1 MGDKK
6 MRVGVIMG
14 GVSSEKQVSLMTG
27 EEMMVQLDKNKYEIL
42 PIQLDHKE
50 DLVEKARNLDVAL
63 LALHGKYG
71 EDGTIQGT
79 LETLGVPYTGS
90 NVLSS
95 SLCMDKN
102 ISKKIIRYEGVQTP
116 DWIHLTSMD
125 ELNMDELGKMGYPV
139 VVKPN
144 SGGSSVGVKIV
155 YDKDSVTSAIAEV
168 FKCDTEVVIEK
179 CINGEEITC
188 SILDGQLLPVISIR
202 HKGEFFDYSSKYD
215 DVATIEE
222 VVELSPETQNL
233 VAIAAMTCYKA
244 LKCSVYAR
252 IDMMIQNGIPYVLE
266 VNSLPGMT
274 KNSLLPKS
282 AQAAGIPYH
291 KLLDMIIENS
301 LKVREMEGFKKRL

>member
-1 MGDKK
+1 MK
-6 MRVGVIMG
+6 VGVIMG

-27 EEMMVQLDKNKYEIL
+27 EEMIANLNKDKYEIV
-42 PIQLDHKE
+42 PIQIDDKE
-50 DLVEKARNLDVAL
+50 DLVDKVKNLDVAL

-79 LETLGVPYTGS
+79 LETLGIPYTGS
-90 NVLSS
+90 GVLSS

-116 DWIHLTSMD
+116 DWIHLTNIE
-125 ELNMDELGKMGYPV
+125 ELNLDEIDKMGYPV

-155 YDKDSVTSAIAEV
+155 YDQDTIVSSIAEV
-168 FKCDTEVVIEK
+168 FKWDPEVIIEK
-179 CINGEEITC
+179 YVKGEEITC
-188 SILDGQLLPVISIR
+188 PIIDGKLLPIVSIR
-202 HKGEFFDYSSKYD
+202 HKGEFFDYTSKYN

-222 VVELSPETQNL
+222 VIQLPPETHDK
-233 VAIAAMTCYKA
+233 VAFAAMTCYKS

-252 IDMMIQNGIPYVLE
+252 IDMMIRNGIPYVME

-282 AQAAGIPYH
+282 AESAGIPYGE
-291 KLLDMIIENS
+291 LLDLIIENS
-301 LKVREMEGFKKRL
+301 LKVRAMEGNK

>member
-1 MGDKK
+1 

-27 EEMMVQLDKNKYEIL
+27 EEMMVHLDKNKYKIV
-42 PIQLDHKE
+42 PIHIEKKE
-50 DLVEKARNLDVAL
+50 DLVENARNLDVAL

-79 LETLGVPYTGS
+79 LETMGVPYTGCS
-90 NVLSS
+90 VLSS

-116 DWIHLTSMD
+116 DWIHLMNME
-125 ELNMDELGKMGYPV
+125 ELNMDELDKMGYPV

-155 YDKDSVTSAIAEV
+155 YDKETVKSAITEV
-168 FKCDTEVVIEK
+168 FKWDSEVIIEK
-179 CINGEEITC
+179 LITGEEITC
-188 SILDGQLLPVISIR
+188 SILDGKLLPVISIR
-202 HKGEFFDYSSKYD
+202 HQGEFFDYTSKYN

-222 VVELSPETQNL
+222 VVQLPPDTHNR
-233 VAIAAMTCYKA
+233 VAFAAISCYKS

-252 IDMMIQNGIPYVLE
+252 IDMMIKNGVPYVLE
-266 VNSLPGMT
+266 VNTLPGMT

-282 AQAAGIPYH
+282 AQSAGIPYH
-291 KLLDMIIENS
+291 QLLDLIIENS
-301 LKVREMEGFKKRL
+301 LKVRKNDV

>member
-1 MGDKK
+1 

-27 EEMMVQLDKNKYEIL
+27 EEMIVHLDKNKYEIV
-42 PIQLDHKE
+42 PIRLDNKE
-50 DLVEKARNLDVAL
+50 DLVEKAKNLDVAL

-79 LETLGVPYTGS
+79 LETIGVPYTGS
-90 NVLSS
+90 SILSS

-116 DWIHLTSMD
+116 DWIHLTNME
-125 ELNMDELGKMGYPV
+125 ELNMDELDKMGYPV

-155 YDKDSVTSAIAEV
+155 YDQDTIKSSVAEV
-168 FKCDTEVVIEK
+168 FKWDSEVIIEK
-179 CINGEEITC
+179 YIKGEEITC
-188 SILDGQLLPVISIR
+188 SILDGKLLPVVSIR
-202 HKGEFFDYSSKYD
+202 HKGEFFDYTSKYN

-222 VVELSPETQNL
+222 VVQLPPETHNS
-233 VAIAAMTCYKA
+233 VSFAAMTCYKS

-252 IDMMIQNGIPYVLE
+252 IDMMIKNGSPYVME
-266 VNSLPGMT
+266 VNTLPGMT

-282 AQAAGIPYH
+282 AQSASIPYN
-291 KLLDMIIENS
+291 KLLDLIIENS
-301 LKVREMEGFKKRL
+301 LKVRAMEDIKKRL

>member
-1 MGDKK
+1 

-27 EEMMVQLDKNKYEIL
+27 EEMMVHLDKNKYKIV
-42 PIQLDHKE
+42 PIHIEKKE
-50 DLVEKARNLDVAL
+50 DLVENARNLDVAL

-79 LETLGVPYTGS
+79 LETMGVPYTGS
-90 NVLSS
+90 SVLSS

-116 DWIHLTSMD
+116 DWIHLMNME
-125 ELNMDELGKMGYPV
+125 ELNMDELDKMGYPV

-155 YDKDSVTSAIAEV
+155 YDKETVKSAITEV
-168 FKCDTEVVIEK
+168 FKWDSEVIIEK
-179 CINGEEITC
+179 LITGEEITC
-188 SILDGQLLPVISIR
+188 SILDGKLLPVISIR
-202 HKGEFFDYSSKYD
+202 HQGEFFDYTSKYN

-222 VVELSPETQNL
+222 VVQLPPDTHNR
-233 VAIAAMTCYKA
+233 VAFAAISCYKS

-252 IDMMIQNGIPYVLE
+252 IDMMIKNGH
-266 VNSLPGMT
+266 SLCVG
-274 KNSLLPKS
+274 S
-282 AQAAGIPYH
+282 
-291 KLLDMIIENS
+291 
-301 LKVREMEGFKKRL
+301 

>member
-1 MGDKK
+1 
-6 MRVGVIMG
+6 MRIGVIMG

-27 EEMMVQLDKNKYEIL
+27 EEMIVHLDKNKYEIV
-42 PIQLDHKE
+42 PIQLDKKE
-50 DLVEKARNLDVAL
+50 DLVEKAKNLDVAL
-63 LALHGKYG
+63 LALHGKFG

-79 LETLGVPYTGS
+79 LATIGVPYTGS
-90 NVLSS
+90 SVLSS

-116 DWIHLTSMD
+116 DWIHLTNMEELKMD
-125 ELNMDELGKMGYPV
+125 ELDKMGYPV

-155 YDKDSVTSAIAEV
+155 YDQDTIKSSIAEV
-168 FKCDTEVVIEK
+168 FKWDSEVMIEK
-179 CINGEEITC
+179 YIKGEEITC
-188 SILDGQLLPVISIR
+188 SILDGKLLPVVSIR
-202 HKGEFFDYSSKYD
+202 HKGEFFDYTSKYN

-222 VVELSPETQNL
+222 VVQLPPETYNR
-233 VAIAAMTCYKA
+233 VSFAAMTCYKS

-252 IDMMIQNGIPYVLE
+252 IDMMIKNGIPYVLE

-282 AQAAGIPYH
+282 AQSAGIPYN
-291 KLLDMIIENS
+291 KLLDLIIENS
-301 LKVREMEGFKKRL
+301 LKVRKNDV

>member
-1 MGDKK
+1 

-27 EEMMVQLDKNKYEIL
+27 EEMMVHLDKIKYKIV
-42 PIQLDHKE
+42 PIHIEKKE
-50 DLVEKARNLDVAL
+50 DLVENARNLDVAL

-79 LETLGVPYTGS
+79 LETMGVPYTGS
-90 NVLSS
+90 SVLSS

-116 DWIHLTSMD
+116 DWIHLMNMD
-125 ELNMDELGKMGYPV
+125 ELNMDELDKMGYPV

-155 YDKDSVTSAIAEV
+155 YDKETVKSAI
-168 FKCDTEVVIEK
+168 TEVLKWDSEVIIEK
-179 CINGEEITC
+179 LITGEEITC
-188 SILDGQLLPVISIR
+188 SILNGKMLPVISIR
-202 HKGEFFDYSSKYD
+202 HQGEFFDYNSKYN

-222 VVELSPETQNL
+222 VVPLPPETHNR
-233 VAIAAMTCYKA
+233 VAFAAISCYKS

-252 IDMMIQNGIPYVLE
+252 IDMMIKNGVPYVLE
-266 VNSLPGMT
+266 VNTLPGMT

-282 AQAAGIPYH
+282 AESAGIPYH
-291 KLLDMIIENS
+291 QLLDLIIENS
-301 LKVREMEGFKKRL
+301 LKVRKNDV

>member
-1 MGDKK
+1 MK
-6 MRVGVIMG
+6 VGVIMG

-27 EEMMVQLDKNKYEIL
+27 EEMIANLNKDKYEIV
-42 PIQLDHKE
+42 PIQIDDKE
-50 DLVEKARNLDVAL
+50 DLVDKVKNLDVAL

-79 LETLGVPYTGS
+79 LETLGIPYTGS
-90 NVLSS
+90 GVLSS

-102 ISKKIIRYEGVQTP
+102 ISKKIIRYEGVETP
-116 DWIHLTSMD
+116 DWIHLTNIEELNLD
-125 ELNMDELGKMGYPV
+125 ELDKMGYPV

-155 YDKDSVTSAIAEV
+155 YDQDTIKSSIAEV
-168 FKCDTEVVIEK
+168 FKWDAEVIIEK
-179 CINGEEITC
+179 YVKGEEITC
-188 SILDGQLLPVISIR
+188 SILNGKLLPVVSIR
-202 HKGEFFDYSSKYD
+202 HKGEFFDYTSKYN

-222 VVELSPETQNL
+222 VIQLPPETNEK
-233 VAIAAMTCYKA
+233 VAFAALTCFKS

-252 IDMMIQNGIPYVLE
+252 IDMMIKNGIPYVME

-282 AQAAGIPYH
+282 AESAGIPYGE
-291 KLLDMIIENS
+291 LLDLIIENS
-301 LKVREMEGFKKRL
+301 LKVRADVRD

>member
-1 MGDKK
+1 

>member
-1 MGDKK
+1 

-27 EEMMVQLDKNKYEIL
+27 GEMMVHLDKNKYKII
-42 PIQLDHKE
+42 PIQIEKKE
-50 DLVEKARNLDVAL
+50 DLVENARNLDVAL
-63 LALHGKYG
+63 LALHGKFG

-79 LETLGVPYTGS
+79 LETMGVPYTGS
-90 NVLSS
+90 SVLSS

-116 DWIHLTSMD
+116 DWIHLMNME
-125 ELNMDELGKMGYPV
+125 ELNMDELDKMGYPV

-155 YDKDSVTSAIAEV
+155 YDKETVKSAITEV
-168 FKCDTEVVIEK
+168 FKWDSEVIIEK
-179 CINGEEITC
+179 LITGEEITC
-188 SILDGQLLPVISIR
+188 SILDGKLLPVISIR
-202 HKGEFFDYSSKYD
+202 HQSEFFDYTSKYN

-222 VVELSPETQNL
+222 VVQLPPETHNR
-233 VAIAAMTCYKA
+233 VAFAAISCYKS

-252 IDMMIQNGIPYVLE
+252 IDMMIKNGVPYVLE
-266 VNSLPGMT
+266 VNTLPGMT

-282 AQAAGIPYH
+282 AQSAGIPYH
-291 KLLDMIIENS
+291 QLLDLIIENS
-301 LKVREMEGFKKRL
+301 LKVRKNDDE

>member
-1 MGDKK
+1 

-27 EEMMVQLDKNKYEIL
+27 EEMIVHLDKNKYEIV
-42 PIQLDHKE
+42 PIQLDNKE
-50 DLVEKARNLDVAL
+50 DLVEKAKNLDVAL

-79 LETLGVPYTGS
+79 LETIGVPYTGS
-90 NVLSS
+90 SVLSS

-116 DWIHLTSMD
+116 DWIHLT
-125 ELNMDELGKMGYPV
+125 NMDELKMNELDKMGYPV
-139 VVKPN
+139 VVKPI

-155 YDKDSVTSAIAEV
+155 YDQGTIKSSIAEV
-168 FKCDTEVVIEK
+168 FKWDSEVMIEK
-179 CINGEEITC
+179 YIKGEEITC
-188 SILDGQLLPVISIR
+188 SILDGKLLPVVSIR
-202 HKGEFFDYSSKYD
+202 HKGEFFDYTSKYN
-215 DVATIEE
+215 DVTTIEE
-222 VVELSPETQNL
+222 VVQLPPETHNR
-233 VAIAAMTCYKA
+233 VSFAAMTCYKS

-252 IDMMIQNGIPYVLE
+252 IDMMIKNGIPYVLE

-282 AQAAGIPYH
+282 AQSAGIPYN
-291 KLLDMIIENS
+291 KLLDSIIENS
-301 LKVREMEGFKKRL
+301 LKVRAMEDIKKRL

>member
-1 MGDKK
+1 

-27 EEMMVQLDKNKYEIL
+27 EEMMVHLDKNKYKVV
-42 PIQLDHKE
+42 PIHIEKKE
-50 DLVEKARNLDVAL
+50 DLVENTRNLDVAL
-63 LALHGKYG
+63 LALHGKFG

-79 LETLGVPYTGS
+79 LETMGVPYTGS
-90 NVLSS
+90 SVLSS

-116 DWIHLTSMD
+116 DWIHLMNTE
-125 ELNMDELGKMGYPV
+125 ELNMDELDKMGFPV

-155 YDKDSVTSAIAEV
+155 YDKDTVKSAIIEV
-168 FKCDTEVVIEK
+168 FKWDSEVIIEK
-179 CINGEEITC
+179 LITGEEITC
-188 SILDGQLLPVISIR
+188 SILDGKLLPVISIR
-202 HKGEFFDYSSKYD
+202 HQSEFFDYTSKYN

-222 VVELSPETQNL
+222 VVQLPPETHNR
-233 VAIAAMTCYKA
+233 VAFAAISSYKL

-252 IDMMIQNGIPYVLE
+252 IDMMIKNGVPYVLE
-266 VNSLPGMT
+266 VNTLPGMT

-282 AQAAGIPYH
+282 AHSAGIPYH
-291 KLLDMIIENS
+291 QLLDLIIKNS
-301 LKVREMEGFKKRL
+301 LKERKNGV